1 MTEFN
6 SFPNAPQSEREAYHH
21 FTRSVT
27 LLNRVLQ
34 IFCGP
39 MTQMSPRKGE
49 QPTENHKS
57 ARQRHAVPLSLRSC
71 ACKPIFRSALP
82 CIFQFQHVCVGR
94 IAGSEDFRL
103 GNSGG
108 HRIEGV
114 VGVLLFQLLALE
126 SLFLRRNRRKWSC
139 FPDWKPEER
148 ISL

>member
-6 SFPNAPQSEREAYHH
+6 SFPDAPQSERGAYHH

-82 CIFQFQHVCVGR
+82 CIFQFQHVCVCR
-94 IAGSEDFRL
+94 IAGSKDFRL
-103 GNSGG
+103 GKPSGQ
-108 HRIEGV
+108 RITGAIK
-114 VGVLLFQLLALE
+114 VLLSLLLAPK
-126 SLFLRRNRRKWSC
+126 SLILRRDRRKRIS
-139 FPDWKPEER
+139 FPD
-148 ISL
+148 

>member
-6 SFPNAPQSEREAYHH
+6 AFPDAPQSERGAYHH

-34 IFCGP
+34 ISSDP
-39 MTQMSPRKGE
+39 MTQMSPRKAANEKALKE
-49 QPTENHKS
+49 QGS
-57 ARQRHAVPLSLRSC
+57 IVILALRSF

-82 CIFQFQHVCVGR
+82 CIFLFQHVCVGR

-103 GNSGG
+103 GNPGG

-126 SLFLRRNRRKWSC
+126 SLFLRRDRRKWSR

>member
-1 MTEFN
+1 ML
-6 SFPNAPQSEREAYHH
+6 PNAPQPENRPYHQLN
-21 FTRSVT
+21 RSVT
-27 LLNRVLQ
+27 VLNRVLQ
-34 IFCGP
+34 IFCEP

-49 QPTENHKS
+49 QPTKNHKS

-82 CIFQFQHVCVGR
+82 CIFLFQHVCVGR

-103 GNSGG
+103 GNPGG

-114 VGVLLFQLLALE
+114 FVARFFQLLAPE
-126 SLFLRRNRRKWSC
+126 SLILRRDRRKRIN
-139 FPDWKPEER
+139 FPDWNPEER